1 MNPYSGIEWPKVR
14 PGRRVVG
21 MSAVLL
27 PFALDRSIDWQ
38 GFASLV
44 RRTVQAGLKP
54 AVNMDT
60 GF

>member
-1 MNPYSGIEWPKVR
+1 MKPDSGIEWPKVR

-27 PFALDRSIDWQ
+27 PFHLDGSIDWE

-44 RRTVQAGLKP
+44 KRSVQSGL
-54 AVNMDT
+54 
-60 GF
+60 